1 MTPGYSSPDTVARP
15 DLERRLDR
23 ALSVRVTLVTAGA
36 GFGKSTLLRAWSRG
50 GRASVSHAVQEGE
63 SEEGLARGLVEALR
77 AGLPDLPDDVTT
89 AATGPLGPDAP
100 GTGLERAEA
109 LASSLCAALLPR
121 LDHDLAL
128 IVDDAHLV
136 IARAP
141 ALRLIEELCRQAP
154 PRLHLVLLSRVELP
168 LALGRMRARGETM
181 EITAGEL
188 AFSDGEV
195 ASFASALLGELDPGM
210 AGVIRETTGGW
221 PAAVRLTLE
230 ALRRLPAK
238 ERDRDLARL
247 RRSAE
252 APFAHLAREVL
263 EQEGPGVREL
273 LERVAPLPRFSPELC
288 EALGIAGAATTLAE
302 LERRG
307 LFVQPSGAEPGWL
320 SLHPLIRDFVVERQP
335 LAPDQRSR
343 VLAAAADWLATHGRP
358 DEAVRCL
365 EEAGDTE
372 GLARLLRERGSAILR
387 AGAVAPVI
395 RALELL
401 PPPGGDRSIDTL
413 AGEAYQMNGQ
423 WEAALACFRDATAG
437 EAELDAQ
444 VAWRMGLIHY
454 LRGDLDEATEAFGR
468 ARTDLGA
475 APDEALTLAWH
486 ATIDW
491 LRQDLDGCR
500 AKAARAFEIASSA
513 DDAQA
518 LAAAH
523 TALALVAA
531 LEGDRVANERHYVS
545 ALEYAER
552 ARDTLQI
559 VRVRTNLG
567 SHYLEEGSYDDA
579 LSELEV
585 ALELANIAGFALFRA
600 LALHNRAEVNRRLGR
615 FEEAVADLRAARGL
629 YGRLGAADAY
639 GYGLLGDVQRE
650 RGNAAL
656 ARAAYEEAIVHAEAA
671 QDLQGLVPALAGF
684 ARLLAFE
691 DAAEAAE
698 LAERALS
705 YGPGMSWVLA
715 LLAAAEVALARGDH
729 ERAAELASEAAEVA
743 RARRDRAGLAEAL
756 HLGARAK
763 PDPPA
768 AARALAAEA
777 LELWREVGSPLGQAQ
792 VELTLASL
800 SGPPQGRALAMRAHR
815 RLQELGA
822 RGDITRAREVLASFE
837 PELPAPVRIEALG
850 SFRVL
855 REGVPM
861 AAEEWQS
868 RKAREL
874 LKRLVARRGRTVA
887 RENLMEGMW
896 PEGDPAKLGNRLSV
910 ALSTIRTGLDP
921 ERRFDAAHFVR
932 ATDGM
937 VALNLDH
944 VAVDVEAFLEDAD
957 SALALRRHGE
967 PEATDLLE
975 AVEVAYTGEF
985 LEEDLYEDWTV
996 PLREEA
1002 RAAYLEIARA
1012 LAEDALAAGNPDP
1025 AIRYL
1030 LRILEKDPFDE
1041 AAHLALVSALAIARR
1056 HGEARRAY
1064 RAYTARMAEIGV
1076 EAAPFPDP
1084 GTAALSPIGP
1094 P

>member
-1 MTPGYSSPDTVARP
+1 
-15 DLERRLDR
+15 
-23 ALSVRVTLVTAGA
+23 
-36 GFGKSTLLRAWSRG
+36 
-50 GRASVSHAVQEGE
+50 
-63 SEEGLARGLVEALR
+63 
-77 AGLPDLPDDVTT
+77 
-89 AATGPLGPDAP
+89 
-100 GTGLERAEA
+100 
-109 LASSLCAALLPR
+109 
-121 LDHDLAL
+121 
-128 IVDDAHLV
+128 
-136 IARAP
+136 
-141 ALRLIEELCRQAP
+141 
-154 PRLHLVLLSRVELP
+154 
-168 LALGRMRARGETM
+168 
-181 EITAGEL
+181 
-188 AFSDGEV
+188 
-195 ASFASALLGELDPGM
+195 
-210 AGVIRETTGGW
+210 
-221 PAAVRLTLE
+221 
-230 ALRRLPAK
+230 
-238 ERDRDLARL
+238 
-247 RRSAE
+247 
-252 APFAHLAREVL
+252 
-263 EQEGPGVREL
+263 
-273 LERVAPLPRFSPELC
+273 
-288 EALGIAGAATTLAE
+288 
-302 LERRG
+302 
-307 LFVQPSGAEPGWL
+307 
-320 SLHPLIRDFVVERQP
+320 
-335 LAPDQRSR
+335 
-343 VLAAAADWLATHGRP
+343 
-358 DEAVRCL
+358 
-365 EEAGDTE
+365 
-372 GLARLLRERGSAILR
+372 
-387 AGAVAPVI
+387 
-395 RALELL
+395 
-401 PPPGGDRSIDTL
+401 
-413 AGEAYQMNGQ
+413 
-423 WEAALACFRDATAG
+423 
-437 EAELDAQ
+437 
-444 VAWRMGLIHY
+444 
-454 LRGDLDEATEAFGR
+454 
-468 ARTDLGA
+468 
-475 APDEALTLAWH
+475 
-486 ATIDW
+486 
-491 LRQDLDGCR
+491 
-500 AKAARAFEIASSA
+500 
-513 DDAQA
+513 
-518 LAAAH
+518 
-523 TALALVAA
+523 
-531 LEGDRVANERHYVS
+531 
-545 ALEYAER
+545 
-552 ARDTLQI
+552 
-559 VRVRTNLG
+559 
-567 SHYLEEGSYDDA
+567 
-579 LSELEV
+579 
-585 ALELANIAGFALFRA
+585 
-600 LALHNRAEVNRRLGR
+600 
-615 FEEAVADLRAARGL
+615 
-629 YGRLGAADAY
+629 
-639 GYGLLGDVQRE
+639 LLGDVGWE
-650 RGNAAL
+650 RGTAAP

-921 ERRFDAAHFVR
+921 ERRFDADHFVR